1 MCIINSQMPEFKVN
15 AYRKGKGF
23 FEVSNE
29 DLKGKWSIFLFYPG
43 DVTFVCPTEL
53 ADLADHYEE
62 FQALGVDIYSVS
74 TDSHFVHKAWADAT
88 KTIERVPYTMLADM
102 TFELSYAMGVLCE
115 ESGQAYRGTFLFN
128 PEGQVKIAEIHDN
141 GIGRDA
147 SELLRKVTAAK
158 FVYENPGEV
167 CPAKWKKGEATLKPS
182 IDLVGKI

>member
-29 DLKGKWSIFLFYPG
+29 DLKGKWSIFFFYPG
-43 DVTFVCPTEL
+43 DFTFVCPTEL

-88 KTIERVPYTMLADM
+88 KTIERVP
-102 TFELSYAMGVLCE
+102 
-115 ESGQAYRGTFLFN
+115 
-128 PEGQVKIAEIHDN
+128 
-141 GIGRDA
+141 
-147 SELLRKVTAAK
+147 
-158 FVYENPGEV
+158 
-167 CPAKWKKGEATLKPS
+167 
-182 IDLVGKI
+182 